1 MHSEAITERL
11 QAIESRLEL
20 VLNWL
25 SFISHKETNI
35 MALLDKLTADVT
47 ANGSVIDSAI
57 VLLNGLKAK
66 LDACG
71 TDPVKL
77 AELSASLGTQTSA
90 LSTAVAANTP
100 VVGTPVVDTPPPVV

>member
-1 MHSEAITERL
+1 MHLENIQERL

-25 SFISHKETNI
+25 SFISHKEANI
-35 MALLDKLTADVT
+35 MALLDKLTADVA
-47 ANGSVIDSAI
+47 ANGSVIDSAV

-77 AELSASLGTQTSA
+77 AELSASLDTQTSA
-90 LSTAVAANTP
+90 LSAAVTANTP
-100 VVGTPVVDTPPPVV
+100 AADTPPPVV